1 MYSIYEKNEENM
13 RKISEKIKSLNNYD
27 NFLSMRTPIS
37 KKDPMRL
44 TKTMD
49 SVEMLKKKKSTQQKS
64 KKAGIINKEDMNLN

>member
-49 SVEMLKKKKSTQQKS
+49 SV
-64 KKAGIINKEDMNLN
+64 